1 MANKSKNNKQAPAK
15 PAPKPSTS
23 KPQTQSTGPSSAQN
37 NAEKK
42 TRVVR
47 SARERLTDAPT
58 EILKKLESVG
68 AYLAKCQSTQARQ
81 ASEIAKNA
89 RATMAD
95 LRDAI
100 KVIPADDAPNASRDY
115 VVGDVVKLTATRD
128 LSGEGRGLELCTL
141 DEIKGEWEVVEAQH
155 RAPLGTKKPKDGET
169 AAIPAP
175 APEAEQWLRLKG
187 NKGNLINRKAVGHG
201 VELVT
206 PAPDSP
212 SVNQDAELSDED
224 EDDDNESAD

>member
-15 PAPKPSTS
+15 QASKPSTP
-23 KPQTQSTGPSSAQN
+23 KPQASATNQATQT
-37 NAEKK
+37 AEKK

-47 SARERLTDAPT
+47 SARERLADAPG

-68 AYLAKCQSTQARQ
+68 AYLAKCQSPQARH

-100 KVIPADDAPNASRDY
+100 KIIPADDAPNASRDY
-115 VVGDVVKLTATRD
+115 VVGDVVKLTAARD

-141 DEIKGEWEVVEAQH
+141 DEIKGEWEVF
-155 RAPLGTKKPKDGET
+155 
-169 AAIPAP
+169 
-175 APEAEQWLRLKG
+175 
-187 NKGNLINRKAVGHG
+187 
-201 VELVT
+201 
-206 PAPDSP
+206 
-212 SVNQDAELSDED
+212 
-224 EDDDNESAD
+224 

>member
-15 PAPKPSTS
+15 QAPKPSTP
-23 KPQTQSTGPSSAQN
+23 KPQASAANQATQTT
-37 NAEKK
+37 EKK

-68 AYLAKCQSTQARQ
+68 AYLAKCQSPQARQ
-81 ASEIAKNA
+81 ASEIVKTA

-95 LRDAI
+95 LREAI
-100 KVIPADDAPNASRDY
+100 KVIPADDAPNASRDF
-115 VVGDVVKLTATRD
+115 VVGDVVKLTAARD
-128 LSGEGRGLELCTL
+128 LSGEGRGLELSTL

-155 RAPLGTKKPKDGET
+155 KTPLGTKKPKDGET
-169 AAIPAP
+169 APAP
-175 APEAEQWLRLKG
+175 TPETEQWLRLKG
-187 NKGNLINRKAVGHG
+187 SKGNLINRKGSGHG

-212 SVNQDAELSDED
+212 SVNQDAELGDDD
-224 EDDDNESAD
+224 EDDDNESAA